1 MTIKLHEV
9 GSAAETFAV
18 LENRSND
25 NVRQGSARCELEI
38 KGHPY
43 STPQRSGER

>member
-25 NVRQGSARCELEI
+25 NVRSGVSAMRT
-38 KGHPY
+38 GD
-43 STPQRSGER
+43 